1 MEEYIITNAVLA
13 VEFLISPRTLFQL
26 PLPVNKNYKENLKMD
41 KAQRE
46 AIVAKF
52 ARKPGDTGSPEVQ
65 VALLTSRIIELTAHL
80 KANPKDHSTRRGL
93 LAMVALRKKQLAYL
107 MREDYAKY
115 IELTDALSIRRTK

>member
-1 MEEYIITNAVLA
+1 MRDYIIKHAVLA
-13 VEFLISPRTLFQL
+13 VEFLNSPETPIRCLYRETT
-26 PLPVNKNYKENLKMD
+26 NKENLKMD

-65 VALLTSRIIELTAHL
+65 VALLTARIIELTAHL
-80 KANPKDHSTRRGL
+80 KENPKDHSTRRGL

-107 MREDYAKY
+107 MRENYAKY